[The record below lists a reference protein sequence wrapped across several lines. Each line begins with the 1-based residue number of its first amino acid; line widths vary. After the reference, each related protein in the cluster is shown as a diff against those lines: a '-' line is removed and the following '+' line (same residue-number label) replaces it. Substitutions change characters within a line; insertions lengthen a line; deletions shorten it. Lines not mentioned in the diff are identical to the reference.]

1 MYIIY
6 PSLWV
11 LFCNVKEPLPHE
23 ELLEVSAMMASSN
36 IQSLDVRKFSALG
49 LGAAGLSLRNAA
61 DMMLDEDWESA
72 MGELEALRRVWMVCS
87 DGQKTCLEDWAVRC
101 DIFRYWFCDI
111 DVRLLTTHRF
121 DSNQQ
126 EDSDDRFADP
136 WNRWQPLP
144 VKAFYRLCTCKD

>member
-11 LFCNVKEPLPHE
+11 PFCNVKKPLPHE

-72 MGELEALRRVWMVCS
+72 MGELEALSLDGLQWWKRNMPWRLGSKVWY
-87 DGQKTCLEDWAVRC
+87 
-101 DIFRYWFCDI
+101 I
-111 DVRLLTTHRF
+111 
-121 DSNQQ
+121 
-126 EDSDDRFADP
+126 
-136 WNRWQPLP
+136 
-144 VKAFYRLCTCKD
+144 